1 MASTAIRIHRPTG
14 ERYVLD
20 GLTSG
25 VVSDQIEIS
34 VWRDGQEL
42 EYRLIDDNGHLDRD
56 GGLAGWATDE
66 FRLTAKPMA
75 AGYSPSF
82 PVEVRVTRLGR
93 MPVGY
98 SRPDGSEPDAPV
110 GRQELRRWTLRDL
123 GL

>member
-34 VWRDGQEL
+34 VWRDGGEL
-42 EYRLIDDNGHLDRD
+42 EHRLFDE
-56 GGLAGWATDE
+56 GGWSSISLALTDL
-66 FRLTAKPMA
+66 RLTAKAMA

-82 PVEVRVTRLGR
+82 PVDVRVTRLGR
-93 MPVGY
+93 MTTGY
-98 SRPDGSEPDAPV
+98 SRPDGSEPDFPV
-110 GRQELRRWTLRDL
+110 GRQELRRWTLQDL